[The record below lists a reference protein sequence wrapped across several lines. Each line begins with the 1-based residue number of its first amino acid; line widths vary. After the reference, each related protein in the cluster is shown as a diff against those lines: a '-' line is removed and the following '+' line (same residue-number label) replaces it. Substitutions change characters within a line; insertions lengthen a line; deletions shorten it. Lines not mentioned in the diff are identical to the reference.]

1 MAETEASV
9 EAPPAAVDPRP
20 EPPLGDASIAEV
32 SNGAMRDDSADGPGT
47 PAPATPKKQTIVEAS
62 PAAAVDESEREKDDE
77 SPGAVALFDL
87 DHTIIDTNSS
97 WHWVQHEVNNGK
109 VGFGMLMTALYWFS
123 RYALGLGAG
132 AERAGA
138 EAAEL
143 YAGEMEDDLNERVV
157 TFFRKELSHRVRPG
171 CKEAMARHKA
181 DGVRCVMCTSSWQH
195 PARAA
200 AELYGLESAHEDV
213 ISSVMEVDQS
223 TGRLTGRI
231 QKVAYGDGKHLVTK
245 EWATRANVD
254 LAKCWFYTDS
264 FSDVALMEAVGFPVA
279 VNPDARLRKH
289 AQEKG
294 WPVEDWGLAEDK
306 SKKPRYAYACL
317 TMKGSSQGPG

>member
-1 MAETEASV
+1 MV
-9 EAPPAAVDPRP
+9 APLRP
-20 EPPLGDASIAEV
+20 
-32 SNGAMRDDSADGPGT
+32 
-47 PAPATPKKQTIVEAS
+47 
-62 PAAAVDESEREKDDE
+62 
-77 SPGAVALFDL
+77 
-87 DHTIIDTNSS
+87 
-97 WHWVQHEVNNGK
+97 
-109 VGFGMLMTALYWFS
+109 LMTALYWFS

-143 YAGEMEDDLNERVV
+143 YAGEMEDDLNERVA

-200 AELYGLESAHEDV
+200 TALYGLETAHKDV

-231 QKVAYGDGKHLVTK
+231 QKVAYGDGKHAVTK
-245 EWATRANVD
+245 EWAERANVD

-264 FSDVALMEAVGFPVA
+264 FSDVALLEAVGFPVA

-289 AQEKG
+289 AQERG